1 MRADALWRRE
11 IEFYRRKKELAECEL
26 ELARREIAML
36 CDQKRNF
43 ERATVPD
50 AGGAIIPPEQPQMSL
65 VTTGALL
72 SDFDGISSDL
82 ETLGEAAKICKGDLP
97 VERRLRQDSDRHETK
112 EESISNGFAQ
122 GRIM

>member
-11 IEFYRRKKELAECEL
+11 IEFYRREKELAEREFEL
-26 ELARREIAML
+26 TRREIAML

-43 ERATVPD
+43 EGATVPN

-72 SDFDGISSDL
+72 SDFDSVSSDL
-82 ETLGEAAKICKGDLP
+82 ETLREAAKICKGDLP
-97 VERRLRQDSDRHETK
+97 VGGRLR
-112 EESISNGFAQ
+112 
-122 GRIM
+122 